1 MKPITETIDIMASM
15 IDMQKKAI
23 SKEEETEQAYISY
36 NAAENAC
43 EKQRHVVD
51 IAKKVMHA
59 AEEGYKGIFE
69 PWRILISKWIPREEM
84 CTDKRDV

>member
-1 MKPITETIDIMASM
+1 MKPITEAIDIMASM

-23 SKEEETEQAYISY
+23 SKAVETEQVYISY
-36 NAAENAC
+36 DAAENAC

-51 IAKKVMHA
+51 IAKKVMNT

-69 PWRILISKWIPREEM
+69 PWRILISKWVPREEM
-84 CTDKRDV
+84 CMYKRDV